1 MIRSFSAIPLSLLL
15 VACPEPKEE
24 GLQVPPLAMVA
35 PTKSVSPT
43 PADVTSN
50 DLLPPPGT
58 QNVPADVKQRAIG
71 ALSVKGNAI
80 KKTILEYV
88 KRNTASTG
96 GLLTVTDGDKKTA
109 QLRYVRTHDPVRH
122 KPGKGFIAMVD
133 FQDPD
138 GDPAAFYNVAIWVQT
153 VEQGYAV
160 SSVVMQAYPE
170 KRDGEW
176 VRMELFT
183 VNDAY
188 ATPLK

>member
-1 MIRSFSAIPLSLLL
+1 MIRSLSAISLSFLLIG
-15 VACPEPKEE
+15 CPTPKEE
-24 GLQVPPLAMVA
+24 GPQVPPQPMVA
-35 PTKSVSPT
+35 PTKNAPQT

-50 DLLPPPGT
+50 DLLPPPGADA
-58 QNVPADVKQRAIG
+58 VPADVKQRAIG

-80 KKTILEYV
+80 KKTILDYV
-88 KRNTASTG
+88 KRNTAATG
-96 GLLTVTDGDKKTA
+96 GLLTVTDGDQKTA

-122 KPGKGFIAMVD
+122 KPGKGFIAMTD

-138 GDPAAFYNVAIWVQT
+138 GHPAAFYSVAFWVQKN
-153 VEQGYAV
+153 EQGYAV

-170 KRDGEW
+170 KRSGEW

-183 VNDAY
+183 VNDTY